1 MTGHLL
7 VRVATGPVDASVDV
21 PGSKS
26 IANRALVCAALADG
40 RSMIEGLPTGD
51 DTAALVECLAVL
63 GIAVDVTPEGAV
75 VDGRGGTL
83 LPGPL
88 TLPAR
93 LAGTTSRFITAL
105 AAIGSGPY
113 VVDGDPPLRSRP
125 MGPLHDALVQL
136 GASVR
141 PLEAT
146 GRLPVEIAG
155 PAAGGDVAVSG
166 DISSQFVTAL
176 MLIGPYL
183 RGGLRIELTSPLVSR
198 PYVEMTSAVMA
209 AFGGGDVR
217 VGDDSIE
224 VGEGGARRRRDRRV
238 RPDACFVAG
247 RRSVRRRSRLDG
259 LRRGVE
265 WCGGDGVA

>member
-7 VRVATGPVDASVDV
+7 VRTATGPVDASVDV
-21 PGSKS
+21 PASKS

-40 RSMIEGLPTGD
+40 RSTIEGLPAGD
-51 DTAALVECLAVL
+51 DTAALVECLALL
-63 GIAVDVTPEGAV
+63 GIQVEITPEPGRA

-83 LPGPL
+83 PPGPL

-93 LAGTTSRFITAL
+93 LAGTTSRFVTAL
-105 AAIGSGPY
+105 AALGSGPY
-113 VVDGDPPLRSRP
+113 VVDGDPPLRTRP

-141 PLEAT
+141 PLAAT

-155 PAAGGDVAVSG
+155 PATGGNVAVSG

-198 PYVEMTSAVMA
+198 PYVEMT
-209 AFGGGDVR
+209 
-217 VGDDSIE
+217 
-224 VGEGGARRRRDRRV
+224 GA
-238 RPDACFVAG
+238 
-247 RRSVRRRSRLDG
+247 
-259 LRRGVE
+259 
-265 WCGGDGVA
+265 GDGGVR